1 MPCPFPGMDPY
12 LESPAFWSD
21 FHARFLTYLSEA
33 IADLLP
39 PAYEARIDERVSLA
53 GPPGGGPKRVEPD
66 VSVIRDPAR
75 PPSEHEGRG
84 GGGVAVAPP
93 EVTVEPVPVPL
104 RVGRKRQR
112 HIKILKRPD
121 RTLVTVIELLSPSN
135 KAGDDRGAYLLN
147 RQAIL
152 AQPVHLLELDLLL
165 KGRRLPTA
173 GPMPEGNYFALLARA
188 DRRPICDVYAWR
200 LHWPFPRVPVPLL
213 APDPDVSIDLQ
224 AIFNTTYQRGRYE
237 SALPYDRPPTVP
249 LPEGYAPW
257 ADERRATVKQPG

>member
-21 FHARFLTYLSEA
+21 FHARFLTYLSDA
-33 IADLLP
+33 VADRLP

-53 GPPGGGPKRVEPD
+53 GPPGKGPKRVEPD
-66 VSVIRDPAR
+66 VSVLRDPTR
-75 PPSEHEGRG
+75 PSVEHGS

-104 RVGRKRQR
+104 KVGRRRQR
-112 HIKILKRPD
+112 HIKIIKRPD
-121 RTLVTVIELLSPSN
+121 RTLVTIIEVLSPSN

-152 AQPVHLLELDLLL
+152 NQPVHLLELDFLL

-200 LHWPFPRVPVPLL
+200 LHWPLPKVPVPLL
-213 APDPDVSIDLQ
+213 SPDPDVSIDLQ
-224 AIFNTTYQRGRYE
+224 TLFATACERGRYE
-237 SALPYDRPPTVP
+237 SSLPYEQPPPVP
-249 LPEGYAPW
+249 LPEGYSAW
-257 ADERRATVKQPG
+257 AEERRASVKRPG